1 MDNGAIEMFKGDNI
15 MKNRS
20 DEEAYSVLYSKG
32 FTVLEISRLIKL
44 HQDYTAGKFDQD
56 ALVHASYVSQ
66 SEQKSIINKVFALL
80 GFNGRSCPVY
90 S

>member
-1 MDNGAIEMFKGDNI
+1 

-20 DEEAYSVLYSKG
+20 DEESYSILHNNG

-56 ALVHASYVSQ
+56 ALVHASYVPQ
-66 SEQKSIINKVFALL
+66 SEQTCIINKIFALL
-80 GFNGRSCPVY
+80 RFNGRSGLVR
-90 S
+90 SGV

>member
-1 MDNGAIEMFKGDNI
+1 

-20 DEEAYSVLYSKG
+20 DEESYSILNSKG
-32 FTVLEISRLIKL
+32 FTVLEICRLIKL
-44 HQDYTAGKFDQD
+44 HQAYTAGKFDQD

-66 SEQKSIINKVFALL
+66 PEQMSIINKVFALL
-80 GFNGRSCPVY
+80 RFNGRSCPVH